1 MAGDLL
7 LVGSI
12 PVETAEQA
20 FRQVGTPLG
29 AWLDYMPDGEV
40 GLRSYWVDGIAY
52 RVFNGHPEIE
62 TIKRPA
68 PDEDGVEWWKPRGR
82 HDEFAF
88 RVKPGINKVR
98 FGDPGLASAMG
109 TVYLVVMLAVA
120 IVAILSIWRPGSD
133 EKP

>member
-1 MAGDLL
+1 MSGELL

-20 FRQVGTPLG
+20 FRQVGAPLG
-29 AWLDYMPDGEV
+29 QWLAYVPDGEV
-40 GLRSYWVDGIAY
+40 GLRSYWIDGLAY
-52 RVFNGHPEIE
+52 RVLNGHPEIE

-88 RVKPGINKVR
+88 RVRPGVKQVR
-98 FGDPGLASAMG
+98 FGDPGWTRSIPTRSSA
-109 TVYLVVMLAVA
+109 
-120 IVAILSIWRPGSD
+120 R
-133 EKP
+133 